1 MNIKESF
8 SKRLYILDLD
18 NCLIFSAYKQ
28 IIDLPLISKRKFH
41 FLYHRPNLQFFLN
54 YVFKTGD
61 VIFYT
66 SSKMDY
72 AKWVV
77 NSFKLNSDYQLFSR
91 KYCRKKYTNF
101 GEVYY
106 KSIDFIDTD
115 RKYEKIIVI
124 DDRIDF
130 WIGND
135 NIEFFDIPPFM
146 GEKEDDILK
155 LWVLNRLKNQEK
167 IR

>member
-1 MNIKESF
+1 
-8 SKRLYILDLD
+8 
-18 NCLIFSAYKQ
+18 
-28 IIDLPLISKRKFH
+28 
-41 FLYHRPNLQFFLN
+41 
-54 YVFKTGD
+54 
-61 VIFYT
+61 
-66 SSKMDY
+66 MDY